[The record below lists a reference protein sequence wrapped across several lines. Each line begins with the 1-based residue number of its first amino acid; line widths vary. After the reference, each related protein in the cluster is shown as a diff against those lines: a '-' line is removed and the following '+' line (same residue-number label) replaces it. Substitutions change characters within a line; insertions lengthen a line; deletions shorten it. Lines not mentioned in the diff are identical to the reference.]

1 MNIISKNKSIKTWM
15 LDFFIVTF
23 WSLLSFYIPEISAII
38 ILLYF
43 SWRIFTSKEEE
54 TLYFILLLSANTNIF
69 FIFGAPVCNLI
80 IFISLIRLI
89 MKGSISLT
97 NPFIISIIL
106 CIYELLHSVVY
117 DYFNI
122 FQSIVWCASIL
133 FVSIY
138 ISNCIS
144 KYNNSKAKLYFLGSV
159 IISTIYGVYY
169 RIHSGKGFSV
179 DSFNINDSARF
190 GGGFYDPNY
199 FALVSLIIFA
209 FIIGYFSERN
219 KENDYFE
226 ILPNWFYSIIL
237 IVLLFFCIAGLS
249 KMFVLV
255 LLLLI
260 VFVIPIFFN
269 FSKSSIRLILSII
282 FISIIVIM
290 IIKISNYDFLA
301 IFNKIIERFKSA
313 STFNELTTGRSDLI
327 SYTLEFLGE
336 NPLYLI
342 LGVGIQSYGMRMGEG
357 YLHSYP
363 IEILATC
370 GMIGSIIYVSFFV
383 SLYKY
388 AKKYFKSINS
398 AYSFKYVELIPLIIF
413 GICSI
418 ALNVVEVE
426 IFYQLILM
434 LILNATYKKNINK

>member
-1 MNIISKNKSIKTWM
+1 M
-15 LDFFIVTF
+15 
-23 WSLLSFYIPEISAII
+23 SFYIPKISAIS
-38 ILLYF
+38 ILLYL
-43 SWRIFTSKEEE
+43 SWRIFSSKEEE

-69 FIFGAPVCNLI
+69 FIFGAPICNLI
-80 IFISLIRLI
+80 ILISLIRLI
-89 MKGSISLT
+89 MKGSILST

-122 FQSIVWCASIL
+122 FQSIVWCGSIL

-144 KYNNSKAKLYFLGSV
+144 KYNNSKAKLYFFGSV
-159 IISTIYGVYY
+159 LISSIYGVYY
-169 RIHSGKGFSV
+169 RIYSGQGFSV

-209 FIIGYFSERN
+209 FIIGHFSNKN
-219 KENDYFE
+219 KEKDCFE
-226 ILPNWFYSIIL
+226 IIPNWIYSITF

-269 FSKSSIRLILSII
+269 FSKNSSRLILSII
-282 FISIIVIM
+282 IISITVII
-290 IIKISNYDFLA
+290 IIKISSYDFLG
-301 IFNKIIERFKSA
+301 IFDKIIERFKSA
-313 STFNELTTGRSDLI
+313 STLNELTTGRSNLI
-327 SYTLEFLGE
+327 SYTLDFLKE
-336 NPLYLI
+336 HPLYLI
-342 LGVGIQSYGMRMGEG
+342 FGVGVQSYGMRMGEG

-363 IEILATC
+363 IEILATY
-370 GMIGSIIYVSFFV
+370 GIIGSAIYIAFFL
-383 SLYKY
+383 SLYKSS
-388 AKKYFKSINS
+388 KKYFKSINIL
-398 AYSFKYVELIPLIIF
+398 YSFKYVELIPLIIF

-418 ALNVVEVE
+418 SLNIVEVE
-426 IFYQLILM
+426 IFYPLILM
-434 LILNATYKKNINK
+434 LILNLTYRKEL